1 MNSVPQ
7 SFSTMRQLIA
17 RPIAWSYYDK
27 SASCRRY
34 VVSPLNEYIEEV
46 EAPVFFEFIRSNEL
60 TWDRISESYQ

>member
-1 MNSVPQ
+1 MTMIAQNLP
-7 SFSTMRQLIA
+7 TMRQLIA

-34 VVSPLNEYIEEV
+34 VVSPLNVFIEEV
-46 EAPVFFEFIRSNEL
+46 DEPTFFEFIRSNEL